1 MKLKILGSQSPYNT
15 PGHNCPGYMFQEG
28 NTRLLLDAGSG
39 SHSLLNYPT
48 DLENLSIILSHLHR
62 DHYNDIYN
70 LQYSSFVFHNQKR
83 VKNPI
88 NIMLPST
95 PTTIHDD
102 ILSEDNSF
110 ATYKTINSSSN
121 IQIGSMNVSF
131 CRTDHPVETYAIKVK
146 CGNRTIVYTSD
157 TSYSAKNRLVDFSK
171 GADLLI
177 CEASLLKEHGFPEIN
192 SHLTAY
198 QAGTIAKEAHVKGL
212 ILTHFWPEEPVEK
225 YVQEA
230 KQVFPNVIPA
240 VEGLSVDIP
249 VVYKECNLEKEF

>member
-1 MKLKILGSQSPYNT
+1 MKLIILGSQSPYNT
-15 PGHNCPGYMFQEG
+15 PGHNCPGYFLQEG
-28 NTRLLLDAGSG
+28 NTRLLLDCGSG
-39 SHSLLNYPT
+39 SHSLLSYPN
-48 DLENLSIILSHLHR
+48 DLENLSVILTHLHR

-83 VKNPI
+83 IEKPI
-88 NIMLPST
+88 
-95 PTTIHDD
+95 TIYMPQSPAEIVQD
-102 ILSEDNSF
+102 IISENNSF
-110 ATYKTINSSSN
+110 AKCRIIDSNSKFK
-121 IQIGSMNVSF
+121 IGNMNLSF
-131 CRTDHPVETYAIKVK
+131 CPTDHPVETYATKVK

-157 TSYSAKNRLVDFSK
+157 TSYSAKNRLVEFSK

-192 SHLTAY
+192 SHLTAE
-198 QAGTIAKEAHVKGL
+198 QAATIAKEAGVKGL

-240 VEGLSVDIP
+240 IEGLSIDIP
-249 VVYKECNLEKEF
+249 VMQKEHDLER

>member
-15 PGHNCPGYMFQEG
+15 SGHNCPGYLVQEG
-28 NTRLLLDAGSG
+28 NTKLLLDSGSG
-39 SHSLLNYPT
+39 SHSLLSYPN
-48 DLENLSIILSHLHR
+48 DLENLSVILSHLHR

-83 VKNPI
+83 IQKPI
-88 NIMLPST
+88 DIILPAT
-95 PTTIHDD
+95 PVSIHDD

-110 ATYKTINSSSN
+110 ATYQTIDPSSN
-121 IQIGSMNVSF
+121 MQIGSMNVSF
-131 CRTDHPVETYAIKVK
+131 CPTDHPVETYAIKVK

-198 QAGTIAKEAHVKGL
+198 QASTIAKEAGVKGL

-225 YVQEA
+225 YIQEA
-230 KQVFPNVIPA
+230 TEVFPNVVPA
-240 VEGLSVDIP
+240 VEGLSIDIP
-249 VVYKECNLEKEF
+249 VVHKERNLER

>member
-15 PGHNCPGYMFQEG
+15 PGHNCPGYLLQEG
-28 NTRLLLDAGSG
+28 NNRLLLDSGSG
-39 SHSLLNYPT
+39 SHSLLSYPN
-48 DLENLSIILSHLHR
+48 DLENLSVILSHLHR

-83 VKNPI
+83 IQKPI
-88 NIMLPST
+88 NIILPAT
-95 PTTIHDD
+95 PSTIHDD
-102 ILSEDNSF
+102 ILSEDNAF

-121 IQIGSMNVSF
+121 LQIGSMNISF
-131 CRTDHPVETYAIKVK
+131 CPTDHPVETYSVKVK

-157 TSYSAKNRLVDFSK
+157 TSYSAKSRLVDFSK
-171 GADLLI
+171 GADILI

-198 QAGTIAKEAHVKGL
+198 QAATIAKEAGVKGL

-225 YVQEA
+225 YVCEA
-230 KQVFPNVIPA
+230 KEVFPNVIPA
-240 VEGLSVDIP
+240 MEGLTIDIP
-249 VVYKECNLEKEF
+249 AHHKERNLERDF